1 VPCNRKET
9 GQAAEGSPCVRT
21 VSENDGRS
29 AKARTG
35 IVNEDAGAFWP
46 SEAEDVMRLEM
57 IIAKGMKRKMAPER
71 LQDFTTD
78 NTADSV
84 TPSERTSR
92 IVHTRLL
99 ATSLRR

>member
-1 VPCNRKET
+1 
-9 GQAAEGSPCVRT
+9 
-21 VSENDGRS
+21 
-29 AKARTG
+29 
-35 IVNEDAGAFWP
+35 
-46 SEAEDVMRLEM
+46 VMRLEM